1 MYTDAG
7 YRKKNGP
14 GLSMTAIFDA
24 IEFAARAHRG
34 HCRKGTEI
42 PYIVHPLAVAKILID
57 AGCPEDVVVAGIL
70 HDTVE
75 DTPVS
80 LDEIRHRFGG
90 AVARIVEGA
99 SEPDKSKPWEER
111 KAHTVEFL
119 MTAPE
124 EVLLVSCADKIENLE
139 AIREDSEQ
147 IGEEVWGRFRRG
159 REQQAWYYR
168 SVLAVLARRLTI
180 APGLPLVHR
189 LEKGV
194 AEVFG

>member
-1 MYTDAG
+1 LYYIKETVFTLRRTM
-7 YRKKNGP
+7 
-14 GLSMTAIFDA
+14 SAIFDA

-34 HCRKGTEI
+34 HFRKGTEI

-80 LDEIRHRFGG
+80 LDEIRHGFGD

-111 KAHTVEFL
+111 KAHTIESL
-119 MTAPE
+119 KTAPE
-124 EVLLVSCADKIENLE
+124 GVLLVSCADKIENLD
-139 AIREDSEQ
+139 AIREDREQ
-147 IGEEVWGRFRRG
+147 LGEAIWGRFKRG
-159 REQQAWYYR
+159 RDHQAWYYR
-168 SVLAVLARRLTI
+168 SVLAVLAERLTG

-189 LEKGV
+189 LGKAVE
-194 AEVFG
+194 EVFG

>member
-1 MYTDAG
+1 
-7 YRKKNGP
+7 
-14 GLSMTAIFDA
+14 MTAIFDA

-34 HCRKGTEI
+34 HCRKGSEI

-80 LDEIRHRFGG
+80 LDEIRHTFGE

-99 SEPDKSKPWEER
+99 TEPDKSKPWEER
-111 KAHTVEFL
+111 KAHTIAFL
-119 MTAPE
+119 KTAPE
-124 EVLLVSCADKIENLE
+124 AVLLVSCGDKIENLQ
-139 AIREDSEQ
+139 AIREDRERV
-147 IGEEVWGRFRRG
+147 GEEVWARFRRG
-159 REQQAWYYR
+159 RDQQAWYYR
-168 SVLAVLARRLTI
+168 SVLDVLEKRLT
-180 APGLPLVHR
+180 AEPGLSLVSH
-189 LEKGV
+189 LKKAV